1 MNLGRGTKWLK
12 NQPCDVIE
20 MSEMRGEVEKKNPK
34 KDMDNHS
41 ILWRHMADFLVTL
54 SLYEFSL

>member
-41 ILWRHMADFLVTL
+41 ILWRHMADFL